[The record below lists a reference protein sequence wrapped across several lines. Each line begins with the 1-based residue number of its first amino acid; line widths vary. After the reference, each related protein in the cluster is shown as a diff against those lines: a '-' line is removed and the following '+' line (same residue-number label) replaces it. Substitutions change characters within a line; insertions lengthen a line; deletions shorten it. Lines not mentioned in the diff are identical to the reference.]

1 MNDKRV
7 YSTVSFSRR
16 MLFRFERFCLLTFIF
31 LLNAHIIF
39 AQEEPVYDEIP
50 VFLEVSR
57 VGGFEITAVIKN
69 DELYL
74 PVTDL
79 FNFLK
84 IRNVPSSDL
93 ETITG
98 FFINPE
104 AEYFISRPGNSIK
117 YQDKTFNLEPGDL
130 IRTESNLFL
139 KSQYFGKVFG
149 MDCSFSFRS
158 MSVKLTSKLDL
169 PLIREMRQE
178 EMRQNLSRLK
188 GESKAD
194 TLIKRTYP
202 VFRFGMADWSAISSQ
217 EINGKTDTRLN
228 LNLGSM
234 IAGGEATASLNYNT
248 TDPFSE
254 KQQYYLWRY
263 VDNDYSLFKQAMIGK
278 IATQATST
286 IFNPVIGVQFT
297 NTPTTY
303 RRSFGSYTLSDR
315 TEPGWIVELYVN
327 NVLIDYVK
335 ADASGFFKFEV
346 PLVYGNSIIQ
356 LKFFGPWGEERV
368 REQNINIPFN
378 FLPEKT
384 FEYKA
389 SAGFVEDSSLSR
401 FSKLSLNYGVT
412 RRLTVGTGIEYLS
425 SVTSSPVMPYVNAS
439 ISLLNNLLLSGEY
452 THGVRS
458 KGTLSYRMPSN
469 IQFDLNYT
477 RYNKDQKAIIYNY
490 LEERRASVSIPFKI
504 KKFSSYN
511 RLSVYQII
519 LPLSK
524 YTTGEWMMS
533 ASLFRVNTNL
543 TTYAI
548 IIDKKNPYVYSNLSL
563 SLRLPAGFVV
573 MPQAQYG
580 YSQNEF
586 LSGKVGIEK
595 RIKERAFLNLSFE
608 QNFINSMKM
617 GEIGFRYN
625 FDFAQTGLSV
635 RQTNK
640 KTSFIEYA
648 RGSLIYDKKTKFL
661 GADNQF
667 NVGKGGISV
676 IPYIDLNANGIKD
689 PGEPKAY
696 GLNLRANGGRIE
708 KSEKDTTIIILGLE
722 PYTECFIELDANSF
736 ENISWRLPFKTLNV
750 AVDPDILK
758 HIEIPVSVAG
768 EATGSVMVNRDG
780 NLEGQGRVI
789 VSIFNKYNKLIGS
802 TLTEDDGFFSWFGL
816 MPGQYRVRI
825 DTSQLG
831 KLGMV
836 SDPVVRDFSI
846 APGLDGDIADKLDF
860 NLSLLLADTA
870 RQKITPVEG
879 KIKKDTS
886 YVIVHEVTRELITIT
901 KDSYAIQ
908 LGAFRNKANADNLRR
923 NLAKILGR
931 NVEII
936 IEDNFYKVRINE
948 IETREEV
955 DKIVEIL
962 KNNGITELWVISL
975 KARQQQL
982 IVTEKLDSVIQV
994 LEMKT
999 FMNMGDQFYKLR
1011 TGETFVVRPIILDMM
1026 KMNPSVKSPEVT
1038 EMKIIRKIDNEKTT
1052 VLDRIYIEKV
1062 GNVIEIPQFA
1072 PPELKTGLIPAKP
1085 ASPVI
1090 RPEQKLMVKD
1100 TMEVKDVNDIKPDTI
1115 AVEEPAEVKP
1125 QPTIAIQVAIFY
1137 KKSEALRAQR
1147 RISSKLKVPVEI
1159 VEQWEFFR
1167 VIIPGFF
1174 TREETY
1180 RFYPELAGL
1189 GYPGITIIENK

>member
-1 MNDKRV
+1 MNERKV
-7 YSTVSFSRR
+7 YSSSFLPWRI
-16 MLFRFERFCLLTFIF
+16 LFVFLRVFFFTFI
-31 LLNAHIIF
+31 LSIHGNVF
-39 AQEEPVYDEIP
+39 AQQEPEYDEIP
-50 VFLEVSR
+50 VFLEIPR
-57 VGGFEITAVIKN
+57 VGGFEIPAVIKN
-69 DELYL
+69 EDLYL

-84 IRNVPSSDL
+84 IRNVPSGDL

-139 KSQYFGKVFG
+139 KSQYFGKIFG

-158 MSVKLTSKLDL
+158 LSVKLSSKLDL

-178 EMRQNLSRLK
+178 EMRQNLRRLK
-188 GESKAD
+188 GETKAD
-194 TLIKRTYP
+194 TVIKRTYP
-202 VFRFGMADWSAISSQ
+202 VFRFGMADWSAFSSQ
-217 EINGKTDTRLN
+217 EINGKTDARLN

-263 VDNDYSLFKQAMIGK
+263 VDNDYNLFKQAMIGK

-286 IFNPVIGVQFT
+286 IFNPVVGVQFT

-303 RRSFGSYTLSDR
+303 RRSFGSYTLTDR

-327 NVLIDYVK
+327 NVLVDYVK

-384 FEYKA
+384 LEYKA
-389 SAGFVEDSSLSR
+389 SAGVVEDSSLSR
-401 FSKLSLNYGVT
+401 FSKLSVNYGVT
-412 RRLTVGTGIEYLS
+412 RRLTVGAGVEYLS
-425 SVTSSPVMPYVNAS
+425 SVTSSPVMPYVNVS
-439 ISLLNNLLLSGEY
+439 VSLLNNLLLSGEY

-477 RYNKDQKAIIYNY
+477 RYDKDQKAIIYNY
-490 LEERRASVSIPFKI
+490 LEERRASVSLPLKI

-511 RLSVYQII
+511 RLSVYQIV

-533 ASLFRVNTNL
+533 ASLFGINSNL

-548 IIDKKNPYVYSNLSL
+548 IIDRNDPYLYSNLSL
-563 SLRLPAGFVV
+563 SLRLPAGFVI

-580 YSQNEF
+580 YSQKEF

-595 RIKERAFLNLSFE
+595 RIKEKAFLNLSFE
-608 QNFINSMKM
+608 QNFINNMKM

-625 FDFAQTGLSV
+625 FYFAQTGFSV

-736 ENISWRLPFKTLNV
+736 ENISWRLPVKTLNV

-768 EATGSVMVNRDG
+768 EATGSVMVNKDG
-780 NLEGQGRVI
+780 KSEGQGRVI

-816 MPGQYRVRI
+816 VPGQYRVRI

-836 SDPVVRDFSI
+836 SDPVARDFSI

-870 RQKITPVEG
+870 SQTRKPVAG
-879 KIKKDTS
+879 TTKKDTS

-936 IEDNFYKVRINE
+936 IEDNFYKVRING

-955 DKIVEIL
+955 DKIIEIL

-1011 TGETFVVRPIILDMM
+1011 TGETSVIKPIILDMM
-1026 KMNPSVKSPEVT
+1026 KMNPAVKSPEVT

-1052 VLDRIYIEKV
+1052 IIDRIYIEKV
-1062 GNVIEIPQFA
+1062 GNVIEIPQIT
-1072 PPELKTGLIPAKP
+1072 PPQLIPGLIKAEPV
-1085 ASPVI
+1085 SPVKQ
-1090 RPEQKLMVKD
+1090 PVQKLKVKD
-1100 TMEVKDVNDIKPDTI
+1100 AMDVKDVSNIKPDTI
-1115 AVEEPAEVKP
+1115 AVKEPAAVKP